1 MTAEGVASY
10 LHFGAR
16 ISDQILRSF
25 EWGESP
31 MTPWGRNFLLLTA
44 LTTEYYWLIGCT
56 HFRCLSA
63 VGMDADVGFLAV
75 AEKAGHALNAI
86 FSD

>member
-1 MTAEGVASY
+1 M
-10 LHFGAR
+10 
-16 ISDQILRSF
+16 
-25 EWGESP
+25 
-31 MTPWGRNFLLLTA
+31 LLTSKNC
-44 LTTEYYWLIGCT
+44 WLIGSANLR
-56 HFRCLSA
+56 RCSA